1 MQFLIC
7 YIVIS
12 NGMMMKIPVSLNTW
26 FAQGLPEGGRFYLVG
41 GSVRDLL
48 IDAEPKD
55 LDLVCKDAKKLAASI
70 ARRKNAALVM
80 MGKKANEPCYRVVDR
95 EVPGNF
101 LDIAEMRGDTI
112 EEDLG
117 RRDFTINAMAI
128 SLHTDCT
135 TGDLLDPFDGKRD
148 IQQKIIRMVSEEAFV
163 SDPLRILRAFRFAAA
178 LTFTIEEQTLKAMQD
193 NAPLLKQ
200 VSVERIMAE
209 LQAILL
215 TTDSSTWFRQMDEMG
230 LLEIILPEILPMK
243 DCQQNWY
250 HHKDVWEHSLLVME
264 YVEKVLS
271 DLSCFGNVSGRV
283 ADLLDE
289 EKTAFLKLAG
299 LLHDIGK
306 PSTGGLKPG
315 TSRIIFYGHDK
326 AGAEIMKAVT
336 ARLKLSSRAG
346 DFLVTLVAE
355 HLRPLSLSSPK
366 ARPAARMR
374 WFRKLKDNAVPA
386 LILSI
391 ADVMSSLGP
400 ESGDDYRDHF
410 VTWAMESIAEYFESI
425 KSVLESPLLINGDD
439 LIAMGMKPGIALGNL
454 LYRLRFA
461 QDMGRI
467 TSREEALEL
476 AVDMIARQ
484 AEKSETKD

>member
-1 MQFLIC
+1 
-7 YIVIS
+7 
-12 NGMMMKIPVSLNTW
+12 MKIPDSIKKW
-26 FAQGLPEGGRFYLVG
+26 FTQDLPEDGRLYLVG
-41 GSVRDLL
+41 GTVRDLL
-48 IDAEPKD
+48 MNAVPKD
-55 LDLVCKDAKKLAASI
+55 ADLVCKDAKKLAASI
-70 ARRKNAALVM
+70 ARRKNDALVM
-80 MGKKANEPCYRVVDR
+80 MEKKPDEPCYRVVDR
-95 EVPGNF
+95 EDPGNF
-101 LDIAEMRGDTI
+101 LDLSEMWGETI

-128 SLHTDCT
+128 RLRDDNDA
-135 TGDLLDPFDGKRD
+135 GDLLDPFDGSGD
-148 IQQKIIRMVSEEAFV
+148 IRQKIVRMVAKEAFV
-163 SDPLRILRAFRFAAA
+163 SDPLRILRAFRFAAVLGFA
-178 LTFTIEEQTLKAMQD
+178 IEEQTLKAMQA

-215 TTDSSTWFRQMDEMG
+215 TSNSTAWFRQMDEMG
-230 LLEIILPEILPMK
+230 IIEIILPEILLMK
-243 DCQQNWY
+243 GCQQNWY

-264 YVEKVLS
+264 QVEKILS
-271 DLSCFGNVSGRV
+271 DLSCFGDVSGSIRE
-283 ADLLDE
+283 LLDE

-326 AGAEIMKAVT
+326 AGAEIMKAV
-336 ARLKLSSRAG
+336 AERLKLSCRSR
-346 DFLVTLVAE
+346 DFLVGLVAE
-355 HLRPLSLSSPK
+355 HLRPLALSSPK
-366 ARPAARMR
+366 ATTAARTR
-374 WFRKLKDNAVPA
+374 WFRKMKDDAVPA

-400 ESGDDYRDHF
+400 ESGDDYREHF
-410 VTWAMESIAEYFESI
+410 VAWATESI
-425 KSVLESPLLINGDD
+425 KEYFGSIKPVLESPLLINGDD
-439 LIAMGMKPGIALGNL
+439 LIALGMKPGIALGNL

-467 TSREEALEL
+467 SSREEALKL

-484 AEKSETKD
+484 E